1 VSAEWM
7 KGLLVLSSAKMSP
20 QKTGLVYSV
29 FLSVE
34 ELGNAAKRLC
44 DHGYSIEDVSVVD
57 TVQGFMVVYHFDRL
71 TSPGRVAL
79 RILAP
84 HDKPEVPSISE
95 IFSGANWHERECHDF
110 FGVIFTGH
118 PNLVPLLLPEDAKF
132 HPLLKSTEEKRSI
145 PEIMSPGDVEV
156 STPAFEALFPKQ
168 EREEDGAEKPDEKSA
183 KEKSTGPGPSAVEG
197 KA

>member
-1 VSAEWM
+1 VSEEWM
-7 KGLLVLSSAKMSP
+7 KGLPVLSSAKMSP
-20 QKTGLVYSV
+20 QKTGLVHSV

-57 TVQGFMVVYHFDRL
+57 TVQGLMVVYHFDRL
-71 TSPGRVAL
+71 TSAGRVAL

-156 STPAFEALFPKQ
+156 STPTFEALFPKP
-168 EREEDGAEKPDEKSA
+168 EREEAEAEKPDEKSA
-183 KEKSTGPGPSAVEG
+183 KEKSTDPGSSAVEG

>member
-7 KGLLVLSSAKMSP
+7 KGLPVLSSAKMSP
-20 QKTGLVYSV
+20 QKTGLVHSV

-34 ELGNAAKRLC
+34 ELGNAAKRLY

-57 TVQGFMVVYHFDRL
+57 TVQGLMVVYHFDRL

-84 HDKPEVPSISE
+84 HGKPEVPSISK

-145 PEIMSPGDVEV
+145 LEIMSPGDVEV
-156 STPAFEALFPKQ
+156 STPTFEALFPKP
-168 EREEDGAEKPDEKSA
+168 ESEEAGAEKPDEKSA
-183 KEKSTGPGPSAVEG
+183 KEKGTDPGLSAVEG
-197 KA
+197 KE

>member
-1 VSAEWM
+1 MNAQWM
-7 KGLLVLSSAKMSP
+7 KGLPVLSSAKMSP
-20 QKTGLVYSV
+20 QKTGLVHSV

-57 TVQGFMVVYHFDRL
+57 TLQGFMVVYHFDRL

-84 HDKPEVPSISE
+84 HDKAEVPSISE
-95 IFSGANWHERECHDF
+95 IFSGANWHERECHDL

-168 EREEDGAEKPDEKSA
+168 EREEAGAEKPYEKSA
-183 KEKSTGPGPSAVEG
+183 KEKSTGTGPSTVEE

>member
-1 VSAEWM
+1 VNAQWM
-7 KGLLVLSSAKMSP
+7 KGLPVLSSAKMSP
-20 QKTGLVYSV
+20 QKTGLVHSV

-34 ELGNAAKRLC
+34 ELRNAAKRLC

-57 TVQGFMVVYHFDRL
+57 TLQGFMVVYHFDRL

-84 HDKPEVPSISE
+84 HDKAEVPSISE
-95 IFSGANWHERECHDF
+95 IFSGANWHERECHDL

-168 EREEDGAEKPDEKSA
+168 EREEAGAEKPYEKSA
-183 KEKSTGPGPSAVEG
+183 KEKSTGTGPSTVEE